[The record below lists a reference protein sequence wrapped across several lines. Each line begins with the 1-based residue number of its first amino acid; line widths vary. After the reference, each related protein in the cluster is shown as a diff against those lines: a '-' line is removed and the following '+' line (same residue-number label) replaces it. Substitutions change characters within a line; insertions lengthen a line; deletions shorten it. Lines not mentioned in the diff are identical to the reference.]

1 MSRPAGA
8 RAVLAVGIPVALAAA
23 LAAFGALLAPGSVAR
38 AAGTAPSGPRKV
50 LVVLVDRT
58 TASTIAPTSSGQ
70 QLDSLGASGLMTTAT
85 GRGAGGDSP
94 YAPVL
99 SLSAGAP
106 AVAPAGFHAADASA
120 GTPAFA
126 DMGALRAANA
136 AAGVAAIPGL
146 LGQTLEDH
154 GIRTAAVGDSSLP
167 GHPFAPAF
175 ALAMDEQGRVPA
187 GRATS
192 TDEPQ
197 SVGPV
202 PVRVDLAALEAAT
215 KQALAS
221 ARFVVVDWGDTYRID
236 RIFQEHAGGLDE
248 PGADGITLRSRLTA
262 ARTGSLRRLDV
273 YMRFVQSELDLQ
285 HSIVVMVSPSPPS
298 AAAGGTGMNLAPI
311 VVAGGGITHGALSS
325 RTTRSNG
332 FVSNEDLAPAVLTWF
347 GSSRAL
353 PDARPLL
360 LGRAGGFRADHRDRE
375 RPPAQP
381 DAPPANARAVD
392 RRGPVGDRRRPLAP
406 APGTPAP
413 AHQPARAHRG
423 PPPRSRSGR
432 RPAAPAGFDDDLRWL
447 EILARWALFA
457 AAILPLMFLL
467 QPLLST
473 GSTPVA
479 LLEVTGAALV
489 LGCLLSLAARKRAA
503 NGLGAI
509 GILTVLAI
517 VGDAAT
523 GQWLAVRSMVG
534 PSIVEGRTLHGLGPI
549 LGGAAV
555 AAALLAAGAL
565 ARATRAT
572 RWLRLAWIA
581 LTGVVLIL
589 LSLPWMGGTTV
600 APAAGLVGL
609 VTLAAAAERRPPG
622 RRVWSAAAAAL
633 VVALVVLGG
642 VLLAADV
649 SFAQTAAASDGGSLG
664 AAGAAASLTG
674 HAVLAWAGLLAVSA
688 WTPLFVT
695 SVAALLFVDGRLRR
709 GPWAESARG
718 RALQPADRHAR
729 ATVAGMAAAA
739 AVALVSGAAGAAT
752 ATVVLMGAAVLACA
766 AAIER
771 ARPVPR

>member
-8 RAVLAVGIPVALAAA
+8 RAVLAVGIPVALATA

-38 AAGTAPSGPRKV
+38 AAGTPQGGPRKV
-50 LVVLVDRT
+50 LVVLVDRM
-58 TASTIAPTSSGQ
+58 TAPTIAPTSSGQ
-70 QLDSLGASGLMTTAT
+70 QLDALGASALMTTAT
-85 GRGAGGDSP
+85 GRGADGDSP

-106 AVAPAGFHAADASA
+106 AVAPAGFHAAAASG

-126 DMGALRAANA
+126 DMTALRAANA

-167 GHPFAPAF
+167 GHPFTPAV
-175 ALAMDEQGRVPA
+175 ALAMDEQGRVSTGA
-187 GRATS
+187 LG

-197 SVGPV
+197 SVGPL

-221 ARFVVVDWGDTYRID
+221 ARFVVVDWGDTYRVD
-236 RIFQEHAGGLDE
+236 RIFQEHAGSLDE
-248 PGADGITLRSRLTA
+248 PGADGITLRSKLTA
-262 ARTGSLRRLDV
+262 ARTGALRRMDV
-273 YMRFVQSELDLQ
+273 YMRFVQSELDLK
-285 HSIVVMVSPSPPS
+285 HSIVVMVSPSSPS
-298 AAAGGTGMNLAPI
+298 SAAGGTGVNLAPI
-311 VVAGGGITHGALSS
+311 VAAGGGITHGALSS

-347 GSSRAL
+347 GVPVPSQMRGHAFTVGPADFGLTTAIENDHQLGRMLRQRTLVLSAAAVL
-353 PDARPLL
+353 WVIAVGLSLVLL
-360 LGRAGGFRADHRDRE
+360 ERRLRRISPSGRIEVHRRDRGRAGGRRR
-375 RPPAQP
+375 R
-381 DAPPANARAVD
+381 
-392 RRGPVGDRRRPLAP
+392 RRGL
-406 APGTPAP
+406 
-413 AHQPARAHRG
+413 
-423 PPPRSRSGR
+423 
-432 RPAAPAGFDDDLRWL
+432 DDDLRWL
-447 EILARWALFA
+447 ETLARWALFA
-457 AAILPLMFLL
+457 AAILPLVFLL

-489 LGCLLSLAARKRAA
+489 LGCLLSLAARKRTA

-523 GQWLAVRSMVG
+523 GQWLAVRSMIG
-534 PSIVEGRTLHGLGPI
+534 PSIVAGPTLHGLGPI

-565 ARATRAT
+565 AHAARTT

-581 LTGVVLIL
+581 LTGFVLVL
-589 LSLPWMGGTTV
+589 LSWPGVGGTTV

-622 RRVWSAAAAAL
+622 RRAWSAAGAAL
-633 VVALVVLGG
+633 VIALVVLGAI
-642 VLLAADV
+642 LLAADV
-649 SFAQTAAASDGGSLG
+649 SFARTAAVSDGSGLG
-664 AAGAAASLTG
+664 AAGAAATLAG
-674 HAVLAWAGLLAVSA
+674 HAVLAWAGMLAAGV
-688 WTPLFVT
+688 WTPLFAS
-695 SVAALLFVDGRLRR
+695 SVAVLLFVDGRLRR

-752 ATVVLMGAAVLACA
+752 GAVVLMGAAVLACA

-771 ARPVPR
+771 ARPLPR